1 MISAHEQEGHE
12 EEEIEV
18 IAVEL
23 KELTRMSDE
32 GRKSGRG
39 RGKPAVGPG
48 GEDEDL
54 ESDIS
59 SDFSSGSSQG
69 SREGSKEREDKGK
82 LTLLVKF

>member
-12 EEEIEV
+12 EEEIQA
-18 IAVEL
+18 IAFEL
-23 KELTRMSDE
+23 KEETRMSDD

-54 ESDIS
+54 ESDMS

-82 LTLLVKF
+82 PTILVTF